1 MSTLRS
7 LNKTILAAGLAVA
20 TLFSPLAS
28 QAAEKLKIG
37 TVVWAGYG
45 PFYVADKLDLFKP
58 HGLDV
63 DLQFFNDPALIPTA
77 MVSRALDGGMLT
89 YDQVV
94 ASVAKG
100 LKHRVVM
107 PIDFSNGGDAIVADA
122 SIQSIADFKGKKVG
136 FNPLS
141 PSDFLLAYALQ
152 QNGMSDKDIDA
163 VNMTPE
169 GIPGAMASGNL
180 PVGVTYEPNVS
191 QILSMG
197 GGDKFKVVYSSKD
210 APGLITDVLVFDEA
224 VIAKKPAA
232 IQAMIQGYLDGLAY
246 MQAHPEE
253 SAKIIGE
260 VLGVSA
266 EEAVEQMA
274 GAYNIPLRR
283 WARASPQATTPIPS
297 MAAARSSP
305 SCSRTTGRS
314 RPSRI
319 SARPTTP
326 SSPKR
331 SPSKPTPG
339 GPRPACAGENHD
351 CQTSVP
357 LHRWPPAQHA
367 GDPLYRARLRRRP
380 GSAVRR

>member
-1 MSTLRS
+1 
-7 LNKTILAAGLAVA
+7 
-20 TLFSPLAS
+20 
-28 QAAEKLKIG
+28 
-37 TVVWAGYG
+37 
-45 PFYVADKLDLFKP
+45 
-58 HGLDV
+58 
-63 DLQFFNDPALIPTA
+63 
-77 MVSRALDGGMLT
+77 MLT

-232 IQAMIQGYLDGLAY
+232 IKAMIQGYLDGLTY

-274 GAYNIPLRR
+274 GAYNIPL
-283 WARASPQATTPIPS
+283 AEMGKSF
-297 MAAARSSP
+297 
-305 SCSRTTGRS
+305 
-314 RPSRI
+314 
-319 SARPTTP
+319 
-326 SSPKR
+326 
-331 SPSKPTPG
+331 TPG
-339 GPRPACAGENHD
+339 DDTHSFHGSGAIIAKLLKDNGQIPTVPD
-351 CQTSVP
+351 FSQTYD
-357 LHRWPPAQHA
+357 AQFTEA
-367 GDPLYRARLRRRP
+367 LAQ
-380 GSAVRR
+380 